1 MLGDDAGTPP
11 PIKGVCRSAS
21 IALRKANLAK
31 ETGDEDEELGQ
42 LRAFNRT
49 VVNVLHLHPMYAR
62 KKEDEEVAGL
72 DAKLPEVHRRIEAL
86 GGKLAPPPEN
96 NAEAAASGAA
106 ARLVAGGPR
115 VSLLE
120 RRRLSRAS
128 SRAGSRAGSRVGSRA
143 GSAAPSRDASPERA
157 PDKPARAAAHTPH
170 YVVTDLARR
179 LAAVED
185 GEKARVSREAET
197 EARLA
202 ELARRAA
209 AAEAA
214 TRRADARAETA
225 ETLVWELQ
233 EALRALSPALEGASG
248 ADADRLEARMDRLE
262 ARIGEVDDPVVR
274 RAREGASR
282 ASPLP
287 APASPPGGRLA
298 DLEAR
303 VLPTRVAELEQR
315 VAELADVSAAS
326 STSTKKAPAEEA
338 ARDKSDANAASDA
351 TPRSP
356 GEPFSA
362 EVRDLR
368 ERVARLE
375 HVDVGSAEW
384 AHAAEPKAATAL
396 SRVAALEKAV
406 DAVAKAS
413 AELGSA
419 PEEASDA
426 QARAAVAALQAR
438 VRRAEAAA
446 AEALD
451 LAASTSPGTARAKSA
466 VPELRSRI
474 VEVEAGVE
482 AQAARVSEVE
492 TRVNRMAS
500 APRAE
505 NLEALEAR
513 LAAAAAAAARDAARE
528 ATAASA
534 KLPTASSEKPAGGSS
549 ERGTRDPRVTEL
561 EDTVESL
568 RQARAVDQARFAEL
582 EASAASAAA
591 AAETTRD
598 AVAEAEARHR
608 EAAGE
613 QADAVGEVVAAMSGA
628 VAALPKLDRRMQ
640 ALEDARAEH
649 AEALATSAARTAAL
663 ETDTETAARLCS
675 KLAERVR
682 ATRADLGE
690 LRETTRQS
698 VSATAVKSLV
708 AAVSGKVSRLAQET
722 ADAVD
727 SLKRRERNPRA
738 ERAKRGSGERT
749 PASSRTFS
757 RESRSPPNE
766 NAPALAENAAALAE
780 RALERAESACAAAKK
795 AGALAETAA
804 AAPARFAGELA
815 DTVESLREARAMDA
829 AAAEALQA
837 RVRRLEGTKGD
848 AIGDDDTAGSADARA
863 ETEPPERPAPSG
875 SPVPR
880 GRDWEARA
888 DALGAAVATAA
899 EGIASLRERL
909 EVVVASRNE
918 DWLAKTLAPPESGA
932 GSHRGPSAAAFGAA
946 DAAAGAAETLAEA
959 VARLHAR
966 MAAVESR
973 SRATEPAADAKAGV
987 GVGAEASRGSSD
999 APDAP
1004 RDRSEEDAG
1013 TNAAGKSGRGAAADP
1028 GEGSRD
1034 ARGAIAVEGTGDAEA
1049 AAATG
1054 ESADPSDVDLV
1065 QRARLAA
1072 SIARR
1077 AVQDEAARLG
1087 ITLGGEDAGDANP
1100 GDAEGRSAEDAS
1112 AELSQRAEAANAAD
1126 RELAAELATVC
1137 ALVEKEEAR
1146 RETLRAA
1153 FVTAGDVVR
1162 HTGTDPGV
1170 ADDAV
1175 AVAARREWA
1184 TCMEAQLRRLR
1195 AAAREAEA
1203 RNAAAAEELARRPEG
1218 LGTRSGAMRAARAAA
1233 ERREAAI
1240 ADRLARVARRV
1251 DAAFGPEI
1259 DGVASFD
1266 KENARG
1272 KRLAPWGAG
1281 PGLKGTSFGS
1291 KDHSTRHSG
1300 SRVDTALSAL
1310 ERRVEALAR
1319 AAAIGAPILGAV
1331 PAGDAPCLSLSSRR
1345 DPTLDGGSLELV
1357 SLRRMMRQAQ
1367 TELGALS
1374 GRIET
1379 VETKVREV
1387 GRLERDLRAARLTG
1401 KRADALS
1408 SLSANVAADAARAS
1422 ERAAAAER
1430 EAAASRAHYADLSD
1444 SVASQREG
1452 LRRVALQVD
1461 GLARDVDVS
1470 AKSAEAAA
1478 DRARGQARSANASAK
1493 SAEARTVA
1501 LAGALGRVARHVGL
1515 RGVGDALR
1523 TAVLWEDVEVE
1534 GSRGPRDQEDAED
1547 RFEITAF
1554 ASDAA

>member
-106 ARLVAGGPR
+106 AGLVAGGPR
-115 VSLLE
+115 GSLLE
-120 RRRLSRAS
+120 RRRL

-157 PDKPARAAAHTPH
+157 PDKPARSAAHTPH

-202 ELARRAA
+202 ELAR
-209 AAEAA
+209 
-214 TRRADARAETA
+214 RAETA

-384 AHAAEPKAATAL
+384 AHAAEAKAATAL

-708 AAVSGKVSRLAQET
+708 AAVSVKVSRLAQET

-766 NAPALAENAAALAE
+766 NAPALAENTAALAE

-795 AGALAETAA
+795 AGAL
-804 AAPARFAGELA
+804 
-815 DTVESLREARAMDA
+815 
-829 AAAEALQA
+829 AEALQA

>member
-795 AGALAETAA
+795 AGALAE
-804 AAPARFAGELA
+804 
-815 DTVESLREARAMDA
+815 
-829 AAAEALQA
+829 ALQA